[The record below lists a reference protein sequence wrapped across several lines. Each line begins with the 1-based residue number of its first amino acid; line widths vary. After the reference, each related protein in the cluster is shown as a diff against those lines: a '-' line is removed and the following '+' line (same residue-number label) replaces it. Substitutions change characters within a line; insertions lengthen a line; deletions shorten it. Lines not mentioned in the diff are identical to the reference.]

1 MFIKDGDSGE
11 NLLGKGYAKVHT
23 TLRISVR
30 LLGKAVGKEGAVI
43 SLNDYSFSVHFA
55 DNK

>member
-11 NLLGKGYAKVHT
+11 NLLGKGYAKVHA

-30 LLGKAVGKEGAVI
+30 LLGKAVATEGAII
-43 SLNDYSFSVHFA
+43 SFNNSFLFIYL
-55 DNK
+55 